1 MTIDPTLRNRKD
13 ELLEYFRNRGAE
25 ALKELTTTYG
35 EAHGDDIASAI
46 NQEVNEAKAALIT
59 VIRQTSEAEKW
70 DKSVLLETILLATYA
85 SYVAMLEARNSVR
98 RYEYMDFSRRIGEL
112 WEPFCR
118 LCFDYPVNDVRAY
131 APPVFADVKKQLEEE
146 VSAYI
151 DLLKLTAEEKEQLKK
166 YYEKVWALVDSGEI
180 KLKLDLH
187 FILKGNKYDVD
198 FKSGFGSN
206 EKGNTN
212 RLLLVATIYKN
223 LPERHEC
230 VLLVRSE
237 EDTNNNYFQ
246 RLKKSGVW
254 QAACGKEAYVKIG
267 EYSGFDLL
275 AWIKANID
283 WEKDLRPDTL
293 KHFADNNLSDY
304 LKW

>member
-1 MTIDPTLRNRKD
+1 
-13 ELLEYFRNRGAE
+13 LLEYFRNRAAE
-25 ALKELTTTYG
+25 ALKELTTTHG

-46 NQEVNEAKAALIT
+46 NQEVNDAKAALIT

-70 DKSVLLETILLATYA
+70 NKSVLLETILLGTYV

-131 APPVFADVKKQLEEE
+131 APPVFAEVKKELAGEIL
-146 VSAYI
+146 AYI
-151 DLLKLTAEEKEQLKK
+151 DRLTLSAEEKGQLKN

-187 FILKGNKYDVD
+187 FILKGKKYDVD

-223 LPERHEC
+223 LPEPHEC

-254 QAACGKEAYVKIG
+254 QAACGKEAYDKIG
-267 EYSGFDLL
+267 EYSGFNILS
-275 AWIKANID
+275 WIKANID
-283 WEKDLRPDTL
+283 WEKDLRPDNPQATSQT
-293 KHFADNNLSDY
+293 NNLSDY